1 MQTDSQNFRITD
13 DSSISTTKINGQ
25 IDKKYELTN
34 ETIMFNGH
42 KLYRI
47 AAIKWFNDVCCGDL
61 GGFVESENNLSQQ
74 GNCWIYGNAKVYENA
89 KVLDDAFVAD
99 NSEIYGNAKV
109 YENAKV
115 LDDAVVADNST
126 VYGSAI
132 ICYAAKIKC
141 NAVVCDTATIFDNVI
156 IYGYSQVSG
165 NAKIFNDCVLVDKSK
180 VQDEATLK
188 GKCKLY
194 NNTIVKDKA
203 YLVGT
208 VRTFGN
214 TVIGGNAFLSTEK
227 TPGSAF
233 PEVPDM
239 PINLYDTKIFGDI
252 CMSSAYGPINIYG
265 NNVLFGKFTV
275 YGNLYLTDNNY
286 ICSDKQF
293 RIYKLIPTFF
303 KDEIYVTYSYQ
314 LDKFYI
320 YNGYNTHI
328 GNFSGNAKKLL
339 AYINKEYRN
348 DVNMLNGVNK
358 ILEDIKQQY

>member
-1 MQTDSQNFRITD
+1 M
-13 DSSISTTKINGQ
+13 
-25 IDKKYELTN
+25 
-34 ETIMFNGH
+34 
-42 KLYRI
+42 
-47 AAIKWFNDVCCGDL
+47 
-61 GGFVESENNLSQQ
+61 SQQ
-74 GNCWIYGNAKVYENA
+74 GNCWIY
-89 KVLDDAFVAD
+89 DD
-99 NSEIYGNAKV
+99 AKV

-115 LDDAVVADNST
+115 LDDAVVADNSE

-132 ICYAAKIKC
+132 ICDAAKIKH
-141 NAVVCDTATIFDNVI
+141 NAVVCDTATIFDNAI
-156 IYGYSQVSG
+156 IHGYSQVSG
-165 NAKIFNDCVLVDKSK
+165 NAKIFNNCVLVDKSK
-180 VQDEATLK
+180 VQDGATLK

-194 NNTIVKDKA
+194 NNTVVKDKA

-239 PINLYDTKIFGDI
+239 PINLYDTKIFGNV

-348 DVNMLNGVNK
+348 DANMLNGVNK

>member
-34 ETIMFNGH
+34 EKKYELTNETIMFNGH

-47 AAIKWFNDVCCGDL
+47 VAIKCFNNVCCGAL

-74 GNCWIYGNAKVYENA
+74 GNCWIYDDAKVYENA

-99 NSEIYGNAKV
+99 NSEIYG
-109 YENAKV
+109 
-115 LDDAVVADNST
+115 
-126 VYGSAI
+126 SAI
-132 ICYAAKIKC
+132 ICNAAKIKY
-141 NAVVCDTATIFDNVI
+141 NAVVCDTATIFDYAI
-156 IYGYSQVSG
+156 ICGYSQVSG
-165 NAKIFNDCVLVDKSK
+165 NAKIFNDCVVLHKSK

-194 NNTIVKDKA
+194 NNTVVKDNA

-233 PEVPDM
+233 PKVPDM
-239 PINLYDTKIFGDI
+239 PINLYDTKIFGDV

-348 DVNMLNGVNK
+348 DVNMLNGVNN

>member
-13 DSSISTTKINGQ
+13 DSSISTTKINNQ

-47 AAIKWFNDVCCGDL
+47 VAIKLFNDVCCGAL

-74 GNCWIYGNAKVYENA
+74 GNCWIY
-89 KVLDDAFVAD
+89 D
-99 NSEIYGNAKV
+99 NAKV

-115 LDDAVVADNST
+115 LDDAVVADNSE

-132 ICYAAKIKC
+132 ICGAAKIKC
-141 NAVVCDTATIFDNVI
+141 NAVVRDTATILDNVI

-180 VQDEATLK
+180 VQDGATLK
-188 GKCKLY
+188 GKCKIY
-194 NNTIVKDKA
+194 NNTVVKDNA

-214 TVIGGNAFLSTEK
+214 TVIGGNTTLSTEK
-227 TPGSAF
+227 TLGSAF
-233 PEVPDM
+233 PKVPDM
-239 PINLYDTKIFGDI
+239 PINLYDTKIFGDV

-348 DVNMLNGVNK
+348 DANMLNGVNK

>member
-34 ETIMFNGH
+34 EKKYELTNETIMFNGH

-47 AAIKWFNDVCCGDL
+47 VAIKWFNDVCCGAL

-74 GNCWIYGNAKVYENA
+74 GNCWIY
-89 KVLDDAFVAD
+89 DD
-99 NSEIYGNAKV
+99 AKV

-115 LDDAVVADNST
+115 LDDAVVADNSE
-126 VYGSAI
+126 VYGLAI
-132 ICYAAKIKC
+132 ICDAAKIKH
-141 NAVVCDTATIFDNVI
+141 NAVVCDTATIFDNAI
-156 IYGYSQVSG
+156 IHGYSQVSG
-165 NAKIFNDCVLVDKSK
+165 NAKIFNDCVVLHKSK

-194 NNTIVKDKA
+194 NNTVVKDKA

-227 TPGSAF
+227 TAGSAF
-233 PEVPDM
+233 AEVPDT
-239 PINLYDTKIFGDI
+239 PINLYDTKIFGDV

-265 NNVLFGKFTV
+265 NNVLFMVTCTWLTTIIFV
-275 YGNLYLTDNNY
+275 VISNLEY
-286 ICSDKQF
+286 ISLYRPFLKMKYMS
-293 RIYKLIPTFF
+293 RI
-303 KDEIYVTYSYQ
+303 
-314 LDKFYI
+314 
-320 YNGYNTHI
+320 HI
-328 GNFSGNAKKLL
+328 S
-339 AYINKEYRN
+339 
-348 DVNMLNGVNK
+348 
-358 ILEDIKQQY
+358 

>member
-1 MQTDSQNFRITD
+1 M
-13 DSSISTTKINGQ
+13 
-25 IDKKYELTN
+25 
-34 ETIMFNGH
+34 
-42 KLYRI
+42 
-47 AAIKWFNDVCCGDL
+47 
-61 GGFVESENNLSQQ
+61 
-74 GNCWIYGNAKVYENA
+74 
-89 KVLDDAFVAD
+89 
-99 NSEIYGNAKV
+99 
-109 YENAKV
+109 
-115 LDDAVVADNST
+115 
-126 VYGSAI
+126 
-132 ICYAAKIKC
+132 
-141 NAVVCDTATIFDNVI
+141 
-156 IYGYSQVSG
+156 
-165 NAKIFNDCVLVDKSK
+165 VDKSK
-180 VQDEATLK
+180 VQDGATLK

-194 NNTIVKDKA
+194 NNTVVKDNA

-239 PINLYDTKIFGDI
+239 PINLYDTKIFGNV
-252 CMSSAYGPINIYG
+252 CMSSSYGPINIYG

-320 YNGYNTHI
+320 YNGYNAHI

-348 DVNMLNGVNK
+348 DANMLNGVNK